1 MLPELDLMIATFNA
15 QKYEITDA
23 TDEEI
28 VAINI
33 YRDAQFNY
41 CMDQARMV
49 NAILKE
55 ANMTGCRDEHLHNPM
70 SLEHEV
76 NKVITSI
83 LKEFVSLLHCVV
95 TDQ

>member
-1 MLPELDLMIATFNA
+1 
-15 QKYEITDA
+15 
-23 TDEEI
+23 
-28 VAINI
+28 
-33 YRDAQFNY
+33 
-41 CMDQARMV
+41 MV

-55 ANMTGCRDEHLHNPM
+55 ANITGCRDEHLHNPM

-83 LKEFVSLLHCVV
+83 PKEFVSLLHCVV